1 MIALSKELLNCK
13 ELRPLMSRLT
23 AKSASLVSG
32 PDGIHKAH
40 LAAAL
45 RRETGRVVIAVVS
58 DESEL
63 GRFRMDISALTGESV
78 YALPSREFTFY
89 DSEIVSR
96 EVEHERIRSLFALSA
111 NLAGVVVC
119 TPDGL
124 MQRTV
129 GNVSDWGLHLKMGD
143 TIQPEEL
150 IRRLTELGYERTEQ
164 VEGIGQFARRGGILD
179 FYSPSLE
186 TPVRMEFFG
195 NEIDRIG
202 TFSAEDQRVIGNIR
216 AVSIL
221 PVAESLVS
229 LHPGGEA
236 GFLEDLRGIHD
247 RLAKRKTTPPA
258 LLQRLEQD
266 FEHIN
271 NGLKLQAADRYMQ
284 LIYGKD
290 ATVGADYI
298 PDNAIIVLCEPHRL
312 EEKAKNYLWRINE
325 DTSALLESGVI
336 SGELSHFYKDWD
348 GCLRVFD
355 KQQRSVVMLDSFR
368 GAAYPFNPRITLTL
382 TAKQLPSYGGSLP
395 TAADDINRYIK
406 DKYRVVVLC
415 GDERKAKAMMDFL
428 EEQKISA
435 SLDYSLNSLPSVGQ
449 CVISIGGLSAG
460 MEYPGLNLTVI
471 TEGQLFSHA
480 AQNANQQAHSRLR
493 KRKGSVPSKNKKKL
507 QSYSDLGVGDFVVHE
522 LHGIGRFLGM
532 VKITTDGVEKEYV
545 QIAYRG
551 TDKVYVPATQL
562 DMVSKYIGG
571 GGDEGGHVR
580 LSKLGGTDWTKA
592 KARAKA
598 AAKDLAQGLINL
610 YAERV
615 KRPGFAFSRDHGLQ
629 ADFEEAFP
637 YNETDDQLK
646 AIAEIK
652 ADMEKATPMDRLL
665 CGDVGFGK
673 TEVALRAVMK
683 CVNDGKQA
691 ALLVPTTVLAQ
702 QHYVTASQ
710 RFANLAVKIEV
721 LSRFRST
728 REINSALQ
736 SIRAGSVDV
745 VIGTHRILSKDIQFK
760 DLGLLIVDEEQRF
773 GVSHKEKLKL
783 LSKQVDVLT
792 MSATPIPRT
801 LNMALAGI
809 RDMSTIEEPPA
820 GRFPVQTY
828 VLEHDWS
835 VIADAVRREI
845 GRGGQ
850 VYYLHNR
857 IETIDKTAMRLRE
870 AVNIPE
876 LSVGI
881 AHGGMGEEELSGVM
895 ERVGD
900 GSVQVLVCTTII
912 EAGIDIPN
920 VNTLIIEDAD
930 RLGLSQLHQIR
941 GRVGRGTRH
950 AFAYFTFRQGKVL
963 SEISTKRLSTIREFA
978 AFNSGVKIALRDL
991 EIRGAGNL
999 LGAEQ
1004 SGHIAGVGFDMY
1016 LKLLEEAVLEEKGTP
1031 VKRKPTCSADLS
1043 VSASIPE
1050 KYISSSEQRID
1061 IYRRIALIDDTDDAE
1076 DMEDELQDRYG
1087 NLPDSVRELIR
1098 VALLRA
1104 EAAEVG
1110 IADISQRGG
1119 NLIFRLKELAPEML
1133 GLLMADREFSRRVK
1147 LELSAEAPTF
1157 TYKLKSGMPVINEAL
1172 EFVRKFTNKENAK

>member
-1 MIALSKELLNCK
+1 MIALSKELLNGK

-23 AKSASLVSG
+23 AKSVTLVSG

-45 RRETGRVVIAVVS
+45 RQETRRVVIAVTA

-63 GRFRMDISALTGESV
+63 GRFRSDIASLTGESV

-96 EVEHERIRSLFALSA
+96 EVEHERIKSLYALSA
-111 NLAGVVVC
+111 KTAGVVIC

-124 MQRTV
+124 MQRTFGRV
-129 GNVSDWGLHLKMGD
+129 CEWGMQIRQGD
-143 TIQPEEL
+143 MIHPEEL
-150 IRRLTELGYERTEQ
+150 IQRLVSLGYERTDQ
-164 VEGIGQFARRGGILD
+164 VEGMGQFARRGGILD
-179 FYSPSLE
+179 FYTPALDL
-186 TPVRMEFFG
+186 PVRVEFFG
-195 NEIDRIG
+195 KEVDRIG
-202 TFSAEDQRVIGNIR
+202 VFSAEDQRVTENVK
-216 AVSIL
+216 AVNIL

-229 LHPGGEA
+229 LHSGGEV
-236 GFLEDLRGIHD
+236 GFLEDLKSLHD
-247 RLAKRKTTPPA
+247 KLAKRKATAAA

-266 FEHIN
+266 FTHVN
-271 NGLKLQAADRYMQ
+271 NGIKLQAADRYME
-284 LIYGKD
+284 LIYGKELIS
-290 ATVGADYI
+290 GADYI
-298 PDNAIIVLCEPHRL
+298 PEDAIIVLCEPQRL
-312 EEKAKNYLWRINE
+312 AEKAKNYVWRNHE
-325 DTSALLESGVI
+325 DVTALLEGGVL
-336 SGELSHFYKDWD
+336 SGEISHYYKDWD
-348 GCLRVFD
+348 DCISTFA
-355 KQQRSVVMLDSFR
+355 KQERSVVMLDSFR
-368 GAAYPFNPRITLTL
+368 GASYPLNPRITLTL

-415 GDERKAKAMMDFL
+415 GDERKAQTML
-428 EEQKISA
+428 EYLDEQKLYA
-435 SLDYSLNSLPSVGQ
+435 TLDYRLKELPAAGQ

-460 MEYPGLNLTVI
+460 MEYPGLSIAVI
-471 TEGQLFSHA
+471 TEGQLFVRTQA
-480 AQNANQQAHSRLR
+480 IQQQASRLK
-493 KRKGSVPSKNKKKL
+493 KRKGSVASKNKQKL
-507 QSYSDLGVGDFVVHE
+507 QSYSDLSVGDLVVHE

-532 VKITTDGVEKEYV
+532 VKIPTDGVDKEYV

-571 GGDEGGHVR
+571 GSGDDGEHVK

-598 AAKDLAQGLINL
+598 AAKDLAAGLINL
-610 YAERV
+610 YAERA
-615 KRPGFAFSRDHGLQ
+615 KRPGFAFSADHGLQ

-637 YNETDDQLK
+637 YNETDDQLR

-652 ADMEKATPMDRLL
+652 QDMEKPTPMDRLL

-691 ALLVPTTVLAQ
+691 AILVPTTVLAQ

-710 RFANLAVKIEV
+710 RFANLAVQIEV
-721 LSRFRST
+721 LSRFRSQ
-728 REINSALQ
+728 REINGALR
-736 SIRAGSVDV
+736 SIKAGSVDI
-745 VIGTHRILSKDIQFK
+745 VIGTHRILSKDINFK

-773 GVSHKEKLKL
+773 GVSHKEKLKQ

-835 VIADAVRREI
+835 VIADAIRREV

-857 IETIDKTAMRLRE
+857 IETIDSTAYKLRD

-876 LSVGI
+876 LNIGV
-881 AHGGMGEEELSGVM
+881 AHGGMSEDELSDVM
-895 ERVGD
+895 ERVGN
-900 GSVQVLVCTTII
+900 GTVQVLVCTTII

-941 GRVGRGTRH
+941 GRVGRSTRH
-950 AFAYFTFRQGKVL
+950 AFAYFTFKQGKVL
-963 SEISTKRLSTIREFA
+963 SEVATKRLSTIREFA

-1004 SGHIAGVGFDMY
+1004 SGHMSSVGFDMY
-1016 LKLLEEAVLEEKGTP
+1016 LKLLEEAVLEEKGAP
-1031 VKRKPTCSADLS
+1031 IKRKPTCSADLS
-1043 VSASIPE
+1043 VSANIPD
-1050 KYISSSEQRID
+1050 KYISNSEQRMD
-1061 IYRRIALIDDTDDAE
+1061 IYRRIAMIDDKDDAD

-1087 NLPDSVRELIR
+1087 DLPESVRELIR

-1104 EAAEVG
+1104 EAAEAG
-1110 IADISQRGG
+1110 INDISQKGG
-1119 NLIFRLKELAPEML
+1119 SLIFRLKELEPDKL
-1133 GLLMADREFSRRVK
+1133 GLLMADREFSKRIK
-1147 LELSAEAPTF
+1147 LELSADAPTF
-1157 TYKLKSGMPVINEAL
+1157 TYKLKSGVPVIDEAL
-1172 EFVRKFTNKENAK
+1172 EFVRKITNKETTQ